1 MRRDVDYI
9 HGLHIKRLLR
19 VHHCLIRKAKQF
31 PSTIGNT
38 LMASIRESAQTAV
51 AAVGGER

>member
-1 MRRDVDYI
+1 MRRDIDYI